1 MNKNIKKFGI
11 LAALG
16 VGAYFLF
23 SSFKSSEKPVTFGPE
38 KPFTDTNI
46 FRKGYTKLE
55 TQAYDRSTSK
65 KGALVPKG
73 SVFNVTGTATSSIGD
88 MYITTYGYMLKSNI
102 VLRIMGNDTSRDI
115 IIPTDPI
122 QTK

>member
-11 LAALG
+11 ITALG

-38 KPFTDTNI
+38 NPFAGTNI
-46 FRKGYTKLE
+46 RKGYTKLE
-55 TQAYDRSTSK
+55 TQAYDRSTKK

-73 SVFNVTGTATSSIGD
+73 SVFNVTGTVTSSIGD
-88 MYITTYGYMLKSNI
+88 MYITPFGYMLKSSI
-102 VLRIMGNDTSRDI
+102 VIRIAGDNNTSQPM
-115 IIPTDPI
+115 PTNPV
-122 QTK
+122 QTR